1 MLRFLDTSD
10 HLENEGVG
18 MAGRPFLSSAT
29 GSLAALLV
37 LVVPAASEAA
47 HQSTYPVQLSG
58 QLSGNLPPATHPSGP
73 PYQKPIFH
81 WPAGPHPGKAA
92 DPVVQ
97 TATPI
102 RAAAQSLGQWEGLGE
117 GYPGFTVSAVPPD
130 TNMAVGPNHIVQ
142 WVNNAFVV
150 FDKQGNQ
157 LQTPVDDGT
166 FWGIN
171 STCYQGGGFSDPV
184 IQYDRAADRWI
195 VAEVAIPL
203 LPGFFGQY
211 AQCFAVS
218 KTSDPSF
225 VSDVNGNNTSYTI
238 WAYGFGSNVNDYDK
252 IAVWPDGYYVT
263 WNIFQNGTTFIG
275 PEACAWNR
283 NDMIQGV
290 AAPRFVCF
298 QLSTAHASLLASDLD
313 GATAPPTG
321 SPNYLME
328 IDPTSSAL
336 NLFQFHV
343 DFTTP
348 ANSTFTGPF
357 SVFGVAPFTP
367 PCPTT
372 QDCIPQPGTT
382 QLLDALGDRLMYRLA
397 YHNYGDHESIV
408 ANHTVLTAGGNT
420 GVRWYE
426 VRNPA
431 TAPAVYQQGTFAPD
445 TDNRWMASIA
455 MDRSGNIGLGYSVAS
470 AATYPSIRY
479 TGWEVGNTLNTLQAE
494 TSLVA
499 GGGSQTGY
507 NRWGDYSAMRI
518 DPSDDCTFWYTQE
531 YQAVN
536 QAGNW
541 NTRIGSFK
549 FSSCGQALVSS
560 ATTVGSSLNP
570 STYGQSVTFT
580 ATVTPSSGTGTPTGS
595 VSFKDAG
602 TTLGS
607 SALNASGV
615 ATFSTSS
622 LAGGAHSITGVY
634 SGDAT
639 FSGST
644 SAALAQTVNPAST
657 TTTLTSSLNPSTFG
671 TSVKFTATVSPAT
684 AIGTVQF
691 FDGTTSLGSAF
702 LSAGAAS
709 LSTATLSAGVHSITA
724 NYAGNANFL
733 SSVSG
738 AVSQTVNPANT
749 TTTLSSSANPSA
761 LGQNV
766 TFTAKV
772 SPAAA
777 TGTVTF
783 SDGSNPLGS
792 ASLSGGTASLSTSAL
807 AAGAHSITATYSG
820 DANDSAS
827 TSLILT
833 QTVNNLIATST
844 SLTSSPNP
852 SVRGQNVTF
861 TAAVVPSSGTGT
873 PTGTVTFLN
882 GSAVIGS
889 SALNASGVA
898 TLVYSGLSAGTHS
911 ITAKYSGNANYSGST
926 SAVLS
931 QMVRRR

>member
-1 MLRFLDTSD
+1 M
-10 HLENEGVG
+10 
-18 MAGRPFLSSAT
+18 GRLFLSVAT

-37 LVVPAASEAA
+37 AGVPAASEPAA
-47 HQSTYPVQLSG
+47 SIHQPTYPVQLSG
-58 QLSGNLPPATHPSGP
+58 QPSGNVPPADHPSGP
-73 PYQKPIFH
+73 PHQKPIFH
-81 WPAGPHPGKAA
+81 SPAGPHTGNAA

-150 FDKQGNQ
+150 FDKQGHQ

-218 KTSDPSF
+218 KTADPSF
-225 VSDVNGNNTSYTI
+225 VSDVNGNNTSYNI

-263 WNIFQNGTTFIG
+263 WNIFQNGATFIR

-313 GATAPPTG
+313 GATAPPAG

-343 DFTTP
+343 DFVTP
-348 ANSTFTGPF
+348 SNSTFTGPIVV
-357 SVFGVAPFTP
+357 SGVAPFTA

-372 QDCIPQPGTT
+372 QDCLPQPGTT

-408 ANHTVLTAGGNT
+408 ANHTVLTAAGNT

-431 TAPAVYQQGTFAPD
+431 AAPAVYQQGTFAPD

-455 MDRSGNIGLGYSVAS
+455 MDRSGNIGLGYSIAS

-479 TGWEVGNTLNTLQAE
+479 TGWEVGNTLGALQAE

-499 GGGSQTGY
+499 GGGSQTGV

-531 YQAVN
+531 YYATT

-541 NTRIGSFK
+541 YTRIGSFK
-549 FSSCGQALVSS
+549 FSACGQSGISTTTMLASS
-560 ATTVGSSLNP
+560 MNP
-570 STYGQSVTFT
+570 STYGQPVTFT
-580 ATVTPSSGTGTPTGS
+580 ATVVPSSGSVTPTGL
-595 VSFKDAG
+595 VTFKDG
-602 TTLGS
+602 STTLGS
-607 SALNASGV
+607 SALNTSGV
-615 ATFSTSS
+615 ATLSTSALTS
-622 LAGGAHSITGVY
+622 GGHSITATY

-639 FSGST
+639 FNGGA
-644 SAALAQTVNPAST
+644 SAVLNQTVNRAAT
-657 TTTLTSSLNPSTFG
+657 ATIVASSLNTSTFG
-671 TSVKFTATVSPAT
+671 TAVKFTATVSPAT
-684 AIGTVQF
+684 ATGTVQF
-691 FDGTTSLGSAF
+691 FD
-702 LSAGAAS
+702 
-709 LSTATLSAGVHSITA
+709 
-724 NYAGNANFL
+724 
-733 SSVSG
+733 
-738 AVSQTVNPANT
+738 
-749 TTTLSSSANPSA
+749 
-761 LGQNV
+761 
-766 TFTAKV
+766 
-772 SPAAA
+772 
-777 TGTVTF
+777 
-783 SDGSNPLGS
+783 
-792 ASLSGGTASLSTSAL
+792 
-807 AAGAHSITATYSG
+807 
-820 DANDSAS
+820 
-827 TSLILT
+827 
-833 QTVNNLIATST
+833 
-844 SLTSSPNP
+844 
-852 SVRGQNVTF
+852 
-861 TAAVVPSSGTGT
+861 
-873 PTGTVTFLN
+873 
-882 GSAVIGS
+882 
-889 SALNASGVA
+889 
-898 TLVYSGLSAGTHS
+898 
-911 ITAKYSGNANYSGST
+911 
-926 SAVLS
+926 
-931 QMVRRR
+931 